1 MRLPL
6 TRSFLFAPGDRDR
19 ILQKAFGAG
28 ADAVILDLEE
38 SVAPSHKDEARDK
51 VITAVDTYS
60 RKGGPWVWIRTND
73 PRSPYWRDD
82 LETLSDKVAGV
93 WVAKLDAIEELDV
106 VSTALAEVEQRKGL
120 EPNSVMIVG
129 MVESAAGLLAC
140 EAVARH
146 PRVVQLALGE
156 RDFCGDIN
164 ANSYIPEATLWAR
177 SKMVVASRAAGIAS
191 PTVPTYVRFKDEDG
205 WRERL
210 HLGKALGCFG
220 AACIHPVQ
228 LDPVHEAFNPRP
240 DQIALAK
247 KVKKLFED
255 SDGGGFATEDGLFVD
270 AAVARWAYSILDLT
284 HRLGIELPEDGTS

>member
-1 MRLPL
+1 MKLPL
-6 TRSFLFAPGDRDR
+6 TRSLLFAPGDRDR
-19 ILQKAFGAG
+19 VLEKAFRAG
-28 ADAVILDLEE
+28 SDAVILDLEE
-38 SVAPSHKDEARDK
+38 SVAPSHKDEARDN
-51 VITAVDTYS
+51 VMAAVDAYA
-60 RKGGPWVWIRTND
+60 REGGPGVWIRTND
-73 PRSPYWRDD
+73 PRGPYWRDD

-93 WVAKLDAIEELDV
+93 WVAKLDAREELDV
-106 VSTALAEVEQRKGL
+106 VSEALTEVEQRKGL
-120 EPNSVMIVG
+120 EPNSVMVVG

-164 ANSYIPEATLWAR
+164 ANSYVPEATLWAR
-177 SKMVVASRAAGIAS
+177 SKMVVVSRAAGIAA
-191 PTVPTYVRFKDEDG
+191 PTVPTYVRFKDEEG

-210 HLGKALGCFG
+210 QQSKALGCFG

-228 LDPVHEAFNPRP
+228 LGPVHEAFNPRP

-247 KVKKLFED
+247 KVKALFEA

-284 HRLGIELPEDGTS
+284 ERLGIEQAET